1 MKSPEFQTVKGMQ
14 DIFPAEVRRWVV
26 LEAIARSV
34 SERYDYGE
42 IRIPVLEPTEL
53 FVRSIGETTDIVRKE
68 MFTFQD
74 AGDKSVTLRP
84 EGTAGVVRAY
94 LEKAVYNRQALA
106 KYFYLGPMF
115 RRERPQA
122 GRRRQFH
129 QFGIEALGN
138 GNPALDVEIIDL
150 LIYYL
155 EATGGEEWRLMINSV
170 GCSQCRPAYQK
181 KLGAYLE
188 ERRDNLCDNCKRRRE
203 RNVLRVL
210 DCKQASCRE
219 VVASAPAIPDFLC
232 PDCRRHFETVKSLLA
247 ELSIGFILNP
257 FLVRGLDYYTRTVFE
272 VYGPRLGS
280 QDAVAAGG
288 RYDNL
293 AEDLGGPS
301 LGAVGFSVGLERLL
315 LSLGTGEIPPPAP
328 SRGSVYCVSAGEE
341 AFRRNFI
348 LLSALRKRGIRGEI
362 DYGDRSLKAQ
372 MRQAN
377 RMGVD
382 YALIRGAE
390 EIGEGGSKLK
400 DMRTGEEKFFP
411 EDEVVP
417 FIIKQSGN
425 KKIIEDNRR

>member
-1 MKSPEFQTVKGMQ
+1 MQ
-14 DIFPAEVRRWVV
+14 DIFPEEARGFLS
-26 LEAIARSV
+26 LETLARCLSD
-34 SERYDYGE
+34 RYDYGE

-301 LGAVGFSVGLERLL
+301 LGAVGFSVGMERLL
-315 LSLGTGEIPPPAP
+315 LCLGGADIPSPPPIM
-328 SRGSVYCVSAGEE
+328 GSVYCVNINEE
-341 AFRRNFI
+341 GFRLNFV
-348 LLSALRKRGIRGEI
+348 LLSALRKKGIKGII
-362 DYGDRSLKAQ
+362 DYQNRSLKAQ
-372 MRQAN
+372 MREAN
-377 RMGVD
+377 KLGVD
-382 YALIRGAE
+382 YVLIRGSE
-390 EIGEGGSKLK
+390 EIEKYAVKVK
-400 DMRTGEEKFFP
+400 DMKTGKEKLVP
-411 EDEVVP
+411 EKEVLKT
-417 FIIKQSGN
+417 IQNS
-425 KKIIEDNRR
+425 